1 MKKHGYI
8 YYDADCSNGD
18 NRRTLFR
25 CRDGITVDSV
35 FDTVLVHRP
44 EFVYDAVADMGY
56 IVYGN
61 DFVDAVADCQRGNV
75 EFWVNVVLTDAGV
88 QIGLSDSEPD
98 AGICHDDMAADLQE
112 FSDYLHSVNVAPAF
126 SDDSELPF

>member
-1 MKKHGYI
+1 MKKYGYI

-18 NRRTLFR
+18 DRKVLFR

-35 FDTVLVHRP
+35 FDTVLAHRP

-75 EFWVNVVLTDAGV
+75 EFWINVVLTDAGV

-112 FSDYLHSVNVAPAF
+112 FSDG
-126 SDDSELPF
+126 LPF